1 MVKFIEYILQSSEG
15 RKAALP
21 IEDQVIPNRFEYAV
35 ENDEP
40 NGQLSILSS
49 LKPSNNVP
57 ENIWSALYALRKANR
72 QLMMARNAK
81 RSVINE
87 LDNIAMSLKN
97 DNSKSSYKTSSEP
110 SNEIQTFSEENAI
123 NNRMLSHQNRNFF
136 TDETSESSKNTR
148 DMSRKEKSL
157 FHMDNSDDFTTS
169 NEYSQMINENRLLKE
184 DKKDKVSDQ
193 MVETKRRSASDSK
206 GGAVEEYPSSEWTI
220 NSPSENTESREA
232 NSNNSDDIT
241 VTTETLL
248 TQEAIDTSSET
259 DSGTTEIEP
268 TAELTNP
275 ISESNSETKFTTEEE
290 NIVKSIETND
300 HMTEIMNEN
309 MKLKEDIINNDSN
322 LETTEHNIISFSQN
336 NNFTTNEND
345 NTKTEINNDTS
356 DQIIETED
364 ASGSFSETNENT
376 LETKSE
382 ESILDQN
389 TENPEYSVVDNSL
402 SSLYNED
409 NNGGNKSTDKDLSSS
424 MTDTA
429 TTDKTIRRNDE
440 TQDDHNDN
448 IQEQN
453 ITKEETVENS
463 GKIDQPEKDNEVNGS
478 DERNNADILEPVTAE
493 GQTNQEESLVV
504 ESIGSDYGTNE
515 NTTQSSETNHS
526 TENSLKT
533 STAVFE
539 DSSSNEVPGIDSNNK
554 NLSKDIT
561 NFAEGMISTNEEKD
575 TTLTANNE
583 EQDTTDVTNNNE
595 PETSDTFNN
604 NEPIITD
611 ATNYNEEQDTIDVTN
626 NNESE
631 TSETFFNNDP
641 GITDAIINN
650 EEQINT
656 DITNNNESVT
666 NSDTSNS
673 NELIITDIT
682 NNSEEQDT
690 TESTNINES
699 GISDITSSND
709 PVITDN
715 IKQEED
721 TTHLPNSDQ
730 LVICDNIDETVTNTN
745 EEVSLSN
752 AEEESSSGELFKNKA
767 PLNSIYIPN
776 PVPEEEEDD
785 SFYVRHATPVDSIFV
800 GDDSL
805 NKPDDWKYVDP
816 EVNEYGARRND
827 IRE

>member
-1 MVKFIEYILQSSEG
+1 
-15 RKAALP
+15 
-21 IEDQVIPNRFEYAV
+21 
-35 ENDEP
+35 
-40 NGQLSILSS
+40 
-49 LKPSNNVP
+49 
-57 ENIWSALYALRKANR
+57 
-72 QLMMARNAK
+72 MMARNAK

-97 DNSKSSYKTSSEP
+97 ENTKGSYKTSSEP
-110 SNEIQTFSEENAI
+110 SNEIQTSSEDSAI
-123 NNRMLSHQNRNFF
+123 NNRMLSHQYRNFF

-193 MVETKRRSASDSK
+193 MVETKRRSDSDSK
-206 GGAVEEYPSSEWTI
+206 GGAVEEYPSSEWTV

-248 TQEAIDTSSET
+248 TQESIDTSSET

-290 NIVKSIETND
+290 NIVKSIENND

-322 LETTEHNIISFSQN
+322 LEMTEHNIISFSQN
-336 NNFTTNEND
+336 NDFTTDEND

-389 TENPEYSVVDNSL
+389 TENPEYSVIDNSL
-402 SSLYNED
+402 GSLYNED
-409 NNGGNKSTDKDLSSS
+409 NNGDNKSTDKDLSSS
-424 MTDTA
+424 MTDTE

-440 TQDDHNDN
+440 TLDDHNDN

-515 NTTQSSETNHS
+515 NTTQSSETNYS
-526 TENSLKT
+526 MENSLKT

-539 DSSSNEVPGIDSNNK
+539 DSLSNEVPGIDSNNK

-561 NFAEGMISTNEEKD
+561 NFTEGMISTNEEKD
-575 TTLTANNE
+575 TTFTAN
-583 EQDTTDVTNNNE
+583 
-595 PETSDTFNN
+595 
-604 NEPIITD
+604 
-611 ATNYNEEQDTIDVTN
+611 NEEQDTIDVTN
-626 NNESE
+626 SNESE

-721 TTHLPNSDQ
+721 TTHLPNSNQ
-730 LVICDNIDETVTNTN
+730 LVLSENIDETVTNTN

-776 PVPEEEEDD
+776 PVPEEEYD

-805 NKPDDWKYVDP
+805 NMPDHWKYVDP